1 MLDAFPDLSWMA
13 REGSPLPN
21 GFLWGV
27 ANAGFQVE
35 GGFNGRG
42 EPQNDWADQPR

>member
-1 MLDAFPDLSWMA
+1 VD
-13 REGSPLPN
+13 GSRGLAPSE

-27 ANAGFQVE
+27 AYAGFHVE

-42 EPQNDWADQPR
+42 EPQNNWADQPR